1 MDIGDRE
8 DHENFNYNRDNGGED
23 DGEDLSLAL
32 GHAQHKEN
40 GNIYYKQKDYRTA
53 IAHYTLA
60 IETAKDESL
69 GSSDPEL
76 LATYYNNR
84 AASNTMILN
93 YEDCI
98 ADCDEAI
105 QLLPSN
111 VKAYIRKAR
120 ASLSLGKLE
129 EASAV
134 ANKATIYDPN
144 NAVLVELKQDV
155 ERLKNRVTLA
165 KKLLSPDI
173 NGHSSIPSFPPFYIP
188 SQRDAQQALHQ
199 LNMVQTSCPSIKSIL
214 LDKTHALLVLDRISE
229 AYSLTTSL
237 VRSAGSSQPSSKLFL
252 YRSYALYK
260 MGNLDEATKHLKQIL
275 CMDPDNKVAFGFHKI
290 LRAIGRRKE
299 EADAFYKARDFDKA
313 KEAYSEA
320 LDMQGCVGH
329 YKAKLHFNR
338 ACVSANLRQH
348 EDVIKDCSRAI
359 ELDGEYTK
367 AILRRAGSYLI
378 LGGEDD
384 CNRAIR
390 DFEFVYDLSEKSGD
404 QEQMKEMKKK
414 LQESKIQLKRSKQK
428 DFYKLLGVPRD
439 ASDAEIKKG
448 YRKLA
453 LKWHPDRHSSST
465 EEEKKNAEKLF
476 RDINLAYEILSDP
489 QKKAKYDSGVDIED
503 LDNPHA
509 GNGHGHGHGGVPA
522 DVLFQMFMQQ
532 QGGGFHFG

>member
-1 MDIGDRE
+1 MGYSDRT
-8 DHENFNYNRDNGGED
+8 ED
-23 DGEDLSLAL
+23 DDIRYHEDEDMTVVI
-32 GHAQHKEN
+32 GHVEHKEN
-40 GNIYYKQKDYRTA
+40 GNTYYKQKDYRTA

-60 IETAKDESL
+60 IETAKEESL
-69 GSSDPEL
+69 DASDPEL

-93 YEDCI
+93 YEDSI
-98 ADCDEAI
+98 ADSDEAI
-105 QLLPSN
+105 KLVPSN
-111 VKAYIRKAR
+111 IKAYIRKAR
-120 ASLSLGKLE
+120 ALLSLGKLD
-129 EASAV
+129 EAVAV
-134 ANKATIYDPN
+134 ANKAAIYDSS

-155 ERLKNRVTLA
+155 ERLENRVIMA
-165 KKLLSPDI
+165 KKLLSPENATSKDTS
-173 NGHSSIPSFPPFYIP
+173 GHDLVQPFPPFYTP
-188 SQRDAQQALHQ
+188 SQRDANQALHQ
-199 LNMVQTSCPSIKSIL
+199 LNMVQTSCPAMKSIL

-252 YRSYALYK
+252 YRAYALYK
-260 MGNLDEATKHLKQIL
+260 MGNLDDATKHLKQIL
-275 CMDPDNKVAFGFHKI
+275 SMDPDNKVAFGFHKL
-290 LRAIGRRKE
+290 LRSIGRKKE

-313 KEAYSEA
+313 KEVYSEA
-320 LDMQGCVGH
+320 LDMHGCVG
-329 YKAKLHFNR
+329 YYRAKLYFNR

-348 EDVIKDCSRAI
+348 EDVINDCSHAI

-378 LGGEDD
+378 FGGEDE
-384 CNRAIR
+384 CNRALR
-390 DFEFVYDLSEKSGD
+390 DFEMVYDLAEKGGN
-404 QEQMKEMKKK
+404 QEQMREMKKK
-414 LQESKIQLKRSKQK
+414 MQEAKIQLKRSKQK

-465 EEEKKNAEKLF
+465 EVEKENAEKLF
-476 RDINLAYEILSDP
+476 RDINLAYEVLSDP

-509 GNGHGHGHGGVPA
+509 GHGHGHGHGGIPA